1 MRALPEPAEL
11 TVVVH
16 VDGKTQDGSV
26 VGMGPRSAAYGR
38 IRPAFRGVLLDWR
51 GTLVVA
57 PTDEW
62 LVRTAL
68 ERCARD
74 AASSIDAVLAGLR
87 RADRDRV
94 DSSLIDTDAALH
106 RAAYLSWFAEAGID
120 DELAEELYAVESD
133 VSLNA
138 FAGDVGPL
146 LRTLHAAGVQIGVVS
161 DIHVD
166 LRPAFSAH
174 ANPDGTTWADLVDVW
189 VLSYELG
196 AAKPDAAVFVAALDR
211 LGLPAADV
219 LMVGDRG
226 AWDGAAAGLGI
237 TTLLVPPLRA
247 PDELRLHRVLHL
259 ALPGR

>member
-1 MRALPEPAEL
+1 VRALPEPAEL
-11 TVVVH
+11 TVVVR

-26 VGMGPRSAAYGR
+26 VGMGPRSAADGK

-51 GTLVVA
+51 GTFAVA

-68 ERCARD
+68 ERCARN

-94 DSSLIDTDAALH
+94 DSSLIDTDAAQ
-106 RAAYLSWFAEAGID
+106 
-120 DELAEELYAVESD
+120 
-133 VSLNA
+133 
-138 FAGDVGPL
+138 
-146 LRTLHAAGVQIGVVS
+146 T
-161 DIHVD
+161 
-166 LRPAFSAH
+166 
-174 ANPDGTTWADLVDVW
+174 
-189 VLSYELG
+189 
-196 AAKPDAAVFVAALDR
+196 DAAALDG
-211 LGLPAADV
+211 LGLPVADV

-226 AWDGAAAGLGI
+226 AWDGAAAELGI

-259 ALPGR
+259 ALPGH